1 MKRLHRRLLTVAPVL
16 ALAGALAA
24 PSAAPVAQG
33 RTTTILPGYWES
45 TSRISFGISSSDTER
60 KCVRAQEIDRFFSG
74 PSNRHYTCEYPVRQ
88 VANGQARFEGTCVSN
103 GSGRVVQVAVSGTY
117 APEEFELS
125 GRLRTRIAG
134 LSVAPT
140 GSIRARRL
148 SASCPAGAETF

>member
-1 MKRLHRRLLTVAPVL
+1 MKRLHRRLLTLAPVL

-45 TSRISFGISSSDTER
+45 TSRISFGISSSDTDR
-60 KCVRAQEIDRFFSG
+60 KCVRAHEIDRFFSG
-74 PSNRHYTCEYPVRQ
+74 PSNRHYTCDYPVRE
-88 VANGQARFEGTCVSN
+88 VANGHARFEGTCRSK
-103 GSGRVVQVAVSGTY
+103 SGRVVQVAVSGTY

-140 GSIRARRL
+140 GSIRAHRL
-148 SASCPAGAETF
+148 SATCPAGAETF